1 MVRPNKTSD
10 DCLDLDTEC
19 EIKWIKIILN
29 EKDQI
34 LIRSFYIP
42 PGSEEKSLHQLE
54 KSLSKIKSHKRYRND
69 KNS

>member
-42 PGSEEKSLHQLE
+42 PE
-54 KSLSKIKSHKRYRND
+54 YRND